1 MSAGLG
7 YALGGATQGFGQGQ
21 QYAENIQ
28 NSQATSTIGAAA
40 RQLAGVAPS
49 SQGEQSQTPQTPQLN
64 TQAQAPQQTG
74 VLPQQQPPQ
83 AQPGVARS
91 PMPQPA
97 PTQATIPPPQPNPQP
112 PTANTSSPL
121 PQAQPQQSTP
131 PQPQA
136 QSQGTAQLSQQTQ
149 QPPQQQQ
156 PFQPHPQA
164 QGQGPWTMQDLTR
177 AILKSNPNISDRAL
191 GMALFKASP
200 LLNQQGL
207 EAYRGLGMQLRQ
219 GELGLRQ
226 EEFDYKK
233 KHGADV
239 ESDKASA
246 ARQKEAQQQ
255 ENFAR
260 EVAGRQLTAD
270 IAAAS
275 TGGGPP
281 DPEKM
286 KAAQEKYQKAVDEAK
301 SKYDE
306 SSKPKEDGG
315 GGETIMYNGGKAY
328 KYKGS
333 GDSKD
338 PKNWEPLD

>member
-200 LLNQQGL
+200 LLNTQGL
-207 EAYRGLGMQLRQ
+207 QAYRQLGMQLQNERLMQ
-219 GELGLRQ
+219 GQERIDQGNRREGRIEETGAAKMQQTAEL
-226 EEFDYKK
+226 
-233 KHGADV
+233 
-239 ESDKASA
+239 
-246 ARQKEAQQQ
+246 ARQKMALQI
-255 ENFAR
+255 
-260 EVAGRQLTAD
+260 AGKQLAAD
-270 IAAAS
+270 IQAA
-275 TGGGPP
+275 GFPP
-281 DPEKM
+281 DEAKV
-286 KAAQEKYQKAVDEAK
+286 KAAQEKYKQAAEEAM
-301 SKYDE
+301 
-306 SSKPKEDGG
+306 KPKEEGDGAQHEA
-315 GGETIMYNGGKAY
+315 GEIYTASDG
-328 KYKGS
+328 
-333 GDSKD
+333 
-338 PKNWEPLD
+338 